1 MKRRMN
7 ELRKRINE
15 NRAQGFLIFSLPNIR
30 YLIGYT
36 GSNGL
41 LFVGERAVF
50 VTDFR
55 YEEQAKKEVESAMV
69 LITKS
74 PLFERL
80 TKSTGFK
87 KVKNILFEAK
97 HISYEDFMDIRKKT
111 RDKKWKAS
119 KGIVEGMREVKE
131 EEEIKKIKKACEI
144 TISVFEEVL
153 KLLRPGIKENDIAA
167 EIDYQMKKKGADKP
181 SFDTIVVSGEK
192 SAMPH
197 GKPGERRLKKGDFV
211 TLDFGA
217 VYKGYHADFTRT
229 VVIGK
234 ASKKQKKIYEIVK
247 KAQEEAI
254 NRIKPGMLCKEA
266 DSIAREV
273 IKKEGYGKYFGHS
286 LGHGVGLEIHELP
299 RLSFLSNS
307 KIRENSVV
315 TIEPGVYLP
324 DFGGV
329 RIEDTVVVRK
339 NGIEVLTKFTKELIE
354 I

>member
-111 RDKKWKAS
+111 RDK
-119 KGIVEGMREVKE
+119 
-131 EEEIKKIKKACEI
+131 
-144 TISVFEEVL
+144 
-153 KLLRPGIKENDIAA
+153 
-167 EIDYQMKKKGADKP
+167 
-181 SFDTIVVSGEK
+181 
-192 SAMPH
+192 
-197 GKPGERRLKKGDFV
+197 GK
-211 TLDFGA
+211 
-217 VYKGYHADFTRT
+217 
-229 VVIGK
+229 
-234 ASKKQKKIYEIVK
+234 
-247 KAQEEAI
+247 
-254 NRIKPGMLCKEA
+254 
-266 DSIAREV
+266 
-273 IKKEGYGKYFGHS
+273 
-286 LGHGVGLEIHELP
+286 
-299 RLSFLSNS
+299 
-307 KIRENSVV
+307 
-315 TIEPGVYLP
+315 
-324 DFGGV
+324 
-329 RIEDTVVVRK
+329 
-339 NGIEVLTKFTKELIE
+339 
-354 I
+354 

>member
-1 MKRRMN
+1 M
-7 ELRKRINE
+7 RI
-15 NRAQGFLIFSLPNIR
+15 SW
-30 YLIGYT
+30 
-36 GSNGL
+36 
-41 LFVGERAVF
+41 
-50 VTDFR
+50 
-55 YEEQAKKEVESAMV
+55 
-69 LITKS
+69 
-74 PLFERL
+74 
-80 TKSTGFK
+80 
-87 KVKNILFEAK
+87 ILEK
-97 HISYEDFMDIRKKT
+97 
-111 RDKKWKAS
+111 
-119 KGIVEGMREVKE
+119 
-131 EEEIKKIKKACEI
+131 
-144 TISVFEEVL
+144 
-153 KLLRPGIKENDIAA
+153 RPGIKENDIAA